1 MKFSISSITFTN
13 YRQYRGTHTIN
24 LDIDKSKNVS
34 IILGKNGAGKSN
46 FLNLLTW
53 CLYGIE
59 IHKDHDSSN
68 SEGMPLINTSELA
81 SLGNNQSTYAEVI
94 IHLNTNMGPWVVRRN
109 IECGKDSRGNIYV
122 GESKLTVIH
131 HVGGQDNIEE
141 GKDTQILINNLL
153 PEALRTFFFMDG
165 EQLREFF
172 KINTPQKIAD
182 AIDKV
187 SQLEL
192 IYEAANHFEILEKS
206 LRKNVKNSTPKLE
219 EVQNKIQMW
228 KKKTEQLNEEIKTIN
243 SNNEKF
249 TIDLKK
255 ITAFLRNYN
264 VSTISALQKESDS
277 IYLDIGSWTKH
288 IDDFELVRNGYLVDI
303 APFIYLKD
311 TIEKAYY
318 IIEEKVEK
326 GELPPRIKETFIR
339 ELLDKGRCICGNEL
353 CEDSRRE
360 LEDYSKKL
368 TLSEL
373 GEISIIGKT
382 KISDILLDIKKFP
395 ERIDEYNLR
404 IDNLKSQL
412 EKKQR
417 RLEQISE
424 ELKNSNIEEIKF
436 NEEKKEKL
444 YQLIERNKQ
453 ILKMK
458 KGELEHCKS
467 AIEKEE
473 NEEQKELAKNEK
485 NVILKMKLSIVRESL
500 KTLAT
505 VEAVVKSKIRK
516 QVEQNTKNNFFTLI
530 RKKQAFKDILIDKEF
545 NIKVL
550 HMHGYN
556 VIDDLSAGEYLI
568 LGLSFM
574 SSLMTISGFHA
585 PVIIDTP
592 LGKIDDVHRG
602 YITTELPVF
611 LKDAQLILLV
621 TPTEYDPQVKANL
634 NKYLLE
640 SNYYEIRENETN
652 TESWVWQ
659 NVNKT

>member
-24 LDIDKSKNVS
+24 FDIDTSKNVS

-46 FLNLLTW
+46 LLNSLTW

-59 IHKDHDSSN
+59 IHKDQDSSN
-68 SEGMPLINTSELA
+68 SEGMPIINTSELVRLEN
-81 SLGNNQSTYAEVI
+81 SQSTYAEAI
-94 IHLNTNMGPWVVRRN
+94 IHLRTNMGPWTIRRSV
-109 IECGKDSRGNIYV
+109 EGGKDSRGNIFIS
-122 GESKLTVIH
+122 ESKLTVVH
-131 HVGGQDNIEE
+131 PVGGQDKVEE
-141 GKDTQILINNLL
+141 GEDTQVLINNLL
-153 PEALRTFFFMDG
+153 PEALRTFFFIDG

-172 KINTPQKIAD
+172 KVSTPQKIAD

-192 IYEAANHFEILEKS
+192 IYESASHFEILEKS
-206 LRKNVKNSTPKLE
+206 LRRNVKDSTPKLE
-219 EVQNKIQMW
+219 EVQRKIQIL
-228 KKKTEQLNEEIKTIN
+228 KKKIDQLSEEIKTKN
-243 SNNEKF
+243 SENEKCAE
-249 TIDLKK
+249 DLKK
-255 ITAFLRNYN
+255 ITNFLRTYN
-264 VSTISALQKESDS
+264 ISTISSLQKESDS
-277 IYLDIGSWTKH
+277 VHSDTNNLKRQIEDLES
-288 IDDFELVRNGYLVDI
+288 ERNSYLVDI
-303 APFIYLKD
+303 APFIYLKS
-311 TIEKAYY
+311 TIKKAYT

-339 ELLDKGRCICGNEL
+339 ELLERGRCICGNEL

-368 TLSEL
+368 SLSEL
-373 GEISIIGKT
+373 SAVSIIGKT
-382 KISDILLDIKKFP
+382 TISDILLDINKFP
-395 ERIDEYNLR
+395 ETIDKQNLR
-404 IDNLKSQL
+404 IDNLKDQL

-424 ELKNSNIEEIKF
+424 ELKNSNIEEIKL

-458 KGELEHCKS
+458 GGELDHCKKEV
-467 AIEKEE
+467 EKEE
-473 NEEQKELAKNEK
+473 NEEQKELAKNGK
-485 NVILKMKLSIVRESL
+485 NIVLKTKLSLVKESL

-505 VEAVVKSKIRK
+505 VESVVKSKIRN
-516 QVEQNTKNNFFTLI
+516 QVEQNTKKNFFTLI
-530 RKKQAFKDILIDKEF
+530 RKKQAFEDILIDKEY
-545 NIKVL
+545 NVKVL
-550 HMHGYN
+550 HSHGYN

-592 LGKIDDVHRG
+592 LGKIDDVHRE
-602 YITTELPVF
+602 YITTELPRF
-611 LKDAQLILLV
+611 LNGTQLILLV

-634 NKYLLE
+634 NRYLLE
-640 SNYYEIRENETN
+640 SNYYEIQENEIN
-652 TESWVWQ
+652 TESRVWQ
-659 NVNKT
+659 NVN